1 MWPPARSGRTGRPAP
16 DLPLGGKVAR
26 PEAVT
31 DEGVALSLPFCGPTR
46 RLGTFLTGPHPLR
59 HNAEN
64 RETPAVKVLKSAE
77 NVGFQWVLK
86 KNLKILRFFDQIAVE
101 ILFGLG

>member
-1 MWPPARSGRTGRPAP
+1 MRGWPLVFPFVG
-16 DLPLGGKVAR
+16 LP
-26 PEAVT
+26 
-31 DEGVALSLPFCGPTR
+31 R
-46 RLGTFLTGPHPLR
+46 RLGTFLTGPTPLR

-77 NVGFQWVLK
+77 NVGFQLVLK

>member
-1 MWPPARSGRTGRPAP
+1 MWDAGRFSG
-16 DLPLGGKVAR
+16 L
-26 PEAVT
+26 
-31 DEGVALSLPFCGPTR
+31 
-46 RLGTFLTGPHPLR
+46 HPLR

-77 NVGFQWVLK
+77 NVGFQLVLK